1 MSDEKQ
7 FLQETLDVQVN
18 PVANAPDFN
27 DSSRFKKMNIDKSQ
41 VSMLT
46 QSLVPAAA
54 SGLLSNAYFCKFP
67 EGLPHTLMKLKQ
79 GGFASQIIGAKSQ
92 IAGSASFYPM
102 AAAGAFMGVFTVMS
116 AITGQYFLAEINSKL
131 EKINQNVS
139 AILAFLYGNKKAEL
153 ASEISFI
160 QQIQRNYVSIMQHE
174 QQQIATIAGIQ
185 NAKKVAMKDIE
196 FYLYDL
202 DLAVQDAKGKA
213 TELSKKQKV
222 DQIVESLE
230 LSLQLYISCC
240 ILEPYFSNNFD
251 DDYIEFIIEDT
262 ADYVSKYQEKIRTSL
277 GMLHG
282 RIFELT
288 AGKAKSYDLKARQAE
303 IEKMLSSLPS
313 GEGSVRQQLKDALYA
328 PKKETNVY
336 LTADGEAY
344 LAIP

>member
-102 AAAGAFMGVFTVMS
+102 AEAGAFMGVFTVMS

-344 LAIP
+344 LAIT